1 MFPRP
6 QEGSPI
12 INPPSGPATV
22 DGGAAGEGRERNS
35 GITVRL
41 ITAPTPVS
49 DGWAWLTL
57 DLLRFRLG
65 WVSLG
70 SVDLGCFSLV
80 RAGLGCHYIR
90 LTG

>member
-41 ITAPTPVS
+41 ITAPHLLATA
-49 DGWAWLTL
+49 GLAYAWLP
-57 DLLRFRLG
+57 RFRLVKSG
-65 WVSLG
+65 WV
-70 SVDLGCFSLV
+70 
-80 RAGLGCHYIR
+80 GLGWAAIR
-90 LTG
+90 LG